1 MRLPCGKPPECLRV
15 YPSQSIIRC
24 AKRRGR
30 RINPCRNSEARC
42 PDFGKRY
49 PRSWCVFDLLDK
61 EKRIDVLERESLAEA
76 FWEDSQHAQGKMKE
90 LAALKSE
97 VEQWRSLESRVE
109 AAEDLTALA
118 IEENDVS
125 LLDTLTEELAE
136 ITASVAD
143 LEFTL
148 ALSGPHDRRNA
159 ILAIHAGAGG
169 VDSQDWVQMLMRMY
183 LRWAETKGYRSD
195 VVELSS
201 GDTAGIKSTV
211 IQMEGDYAYGYL
223 KAEKGVHRLVRLSPY
238 DSDHARHTSF
248 ALAEVLPEVEEGV
261 DIEIDPDDLKIEVF
275 KAGGAG
281 GQSVQK
287 NSTAVRITHVPTG
300 IKASCQNERSLYQ
313 NRTIAMGI
321 LAARLME
328 REMAERAKKMDKIR
342 GEHVSAEWGNQIR
355 SYVLHPYKM
364 VKDHRTSYETSDT
377 DGVLDGD
384 IGAFIDAYL
393 ATTVGKGQ

>member
-1 MRLPCGKPPECLRV
+1 M
-15 YPSQSIIRC
+15 
-24 AKRRGR
+24 
-30 RINPCRNSEARC
+30 
-42 PDFGKRY
+42 
-49 PRSWCVFDLLDK
+49 
-61 EKRIDVLERESLAEA
+61 
-76 FWEDSQHAQGKMKE
+76 
-90 LAALKSE
+90 
-97 VEQWRSLESRVE
+97 
-109 AAEDLTALA
+109 
-118 IEENDVS
+118 
-125 LLDTLTEELAE
+125 
-136 ITASVAD
+136 AD

-148 ALSGPHDRRNA
+148 VLSGPHDRRNA

-195 VVELSS
+195 VVELSP

-248 ALAEVLPEVEEGV
+248 ALAEVLPEVEQGV
-261 DIEIDPDDLKIEVF
+261 DIEIDPADLKIEVF

-300 IKASCQNERSLYQ
+300 LKASCQNERSLYQ

>member
-1 MRLPCGKPPECLRV
+1 
-15 YPSQSIIRC
+15 
-24 AKRRGR
+24 
-30 RINPCRNSEARC
+30 
-42 PDFGKRY
+42 
-49 PRSWCVFDLLDK
+49 
-61 EKRIDVLERESLAEA
+61 
-76 FWEDSQHAQGKMKE
+76 MKE
-90 LAALKSE
+90 LASLKSE

-118 IEENDVS
+118 IEENDNS
-125 LLDTLTEELAE
+125 LLDSLAEELTE

-148 ALSGPHDRRNA
+148 VLSGPHDRRNA

-195 VVELSS
+195 VVELSP

-300 IKASCQNERSLYQ
+300 LKASCQNERSLYQ

>member
-1 MRLPCGKPPECLRV
+1 
-15 YPSQSIIRC
+15 
-24 AKRRGR
+24 
-30 RINPCRNSEARC
+30 
-42 PDFGKRY
+42 
-49 PRSWCVFDLLDK
+49 
-61 EKRIDVLERESLAEA
+61 
-76 FWEDSQHAQGKMKE
+76 MKE

-118 IEENDVS
+118 IEENDNS
-125 LLDTLTEELAE
+125 LLDSLAEELTE

-148 ALSGPHDRRNA
+148 VLSGPHDRRNA

-195 VVELSS
+195 VVELSP

-248 ALAEVLPEVEEGV
+248 ALAEVLPEVEQGV
-261 DIEIDPDDLKIEVF
+261 DIEIDPADLKIEVF

-300 IKASCQNERSLYQ
+300 LKASCQNERSLYQ

>member
-1 MRLPCGKPPECLRV
+1 
-15 YPSQSIIRC
+15 
-24 AKRRGR
+24 
-30 RINPCRNSEARC
+30 
-42 PDFGKRY
+42 
-49 PRSWCVFDLLDK
+49 
-61 EKRIDVLERESLAEA
+61 
-76 FWEDSQHAQGKMKE
+76 MKE

-97 VEQWRSLESRVE
+97 VEQWRTLESRVE

-125 LLDTLTEELAE
+125 LLDTLTEELTE

-195 VVELSS
+195 VVELSP

>member
-1 MRLPCGKPPECLRV
+1 M
-15 YPSQSIIRC
+15 
-24 AKRRGR
+24 
-30 RINPCRNSEARC
+30 
-42 PDFGKRY
+42 
-49 PRSWCVFDLLDK
+49 
-61 EKRIDVLERESLAEA
+61 ERESVAES
-76 FWEDSQHAQGKMKE
+76 FWEDSQRAQDKMKE
-90 LAALKSE
+90 MAALKGESDR
-97 VEQWRSLESRVE
+97 WRSLESRVE
-109 AAEDLTALA
+109 SAVELVDLS
-118 IEENDVS
+118 IEENDDS
-125 LLDTLTEELAE
+125 ILDTLTEELADL
-136 ITASVAD
+136 TKSVAD

-169 VDSQDWVQMLMRMY
+169 VDSQDWAEMLMRMY
-183 LRWAETKGYRSD
+183 LRWAEIKGYRRE
-195 VVELSS
+195 VVEMSP
-201 GDTAGIKSTV
+201 GDTAGIKSAL

-248 ALAEVLPEVEEGV
+248 ALAEVLPQVEEGV
-261 DIEIDPDDLKIEVF
+261 DIEIDPADLKIEVF

-313 NRTIAMGI
+313 NRSIAMNI

-328 REMAERAKKMDKIR
+328 REMAERAKEMDKIR

-364 VKDHRTSYETSDT
+364 VKDHRTGFETSDT
-377 DGVLDGD
+377 DGVLDGELN
-384 IGAFIDAYL
+384 GFIDAYL
-393 ATTVGKGQ
+393 ATTLGNG

>member
-1 MRLPCGKPPECLRV
+1 
-15 YPSQSIIRC
+15 
-24 AKRRGR
+24 
-30 RINPCRNSEARC
+30 
-42 PDFGKRY
+42 
-49 PRSWCVFDLLDK
+49 
-61 EKRIDVLERESLAEA
+61 
-76 FWEDSQHAQGKMKE
+76 MKE

-97 VEQWRSLESRVE
+97 VEQWRTLESRVE

-169 VDSQDWVQMLMRMY
+169 VDSQDWAQMLLRMY
-183 LRWAETKGYRSD
+183 LRWAETKGYRPD
-195 VVELSS
+195 VVQMSP
-201 GDTAGIKSTV
+201 GDTAGIKSAV

-300 IKASCQNERSLYQ
+300 LKASCQNERSLYQ

-328 REMAERAKKMDKIR
+328 REMAERAKEMDKIR

>member
-1 MRLPCGKPPECLRV
+1 M
-15 YPSQSIIRC
+15 
-24 AKRRGR
+24 
-30 RINPCRNSEARC
+30 
-42 PDFGKRY
+42 
-49 PRSWCVFDLLDK
+49 LDK
-61 EKRIDVLERESLAEA
+61 EKRIDVLERESLAES
-76 FWEDSQHAQGKMKE
+76 FWEDSQRAQGKMKE

-125 LLDTLTEELAE
+125 LLDSLAEELTE

-195 VVELSS
+195 VVELSP
-201 GDTAGIKSTV
+201 GDTAGIKSAV

-355 SYVLHPYKM
+355 SYVLHPYTRWS
-364 VKDHRTSYETSDT
+364 RTT
-377 DGVLDGD
+377 GR
-384 IGAFIDAYL
+384 
-393 ATTVGKGQ
+393 ATRRPTPTES

>member
-1 MRLPCGKPPECLRV
+1 
-15 YPSQSIIRC
+15 
-24 AKRRGR
+24 
-30 RINPCRNSEARC
+30 
-42 PDFGKRY
+42 
-49 PRSWCVFDLLDK
+49 
-61 EKRIDVLERESLAEA
+61 
-76 FWEDSQHAQGKMKE
+76 MKE

-118 IEENDVS
+118 IEENDNS
-125 LLDTLTEELAE
+125 LLDSLAEELTE
-136 ITASVAD
+136 ITASVAG

-148 ALSGPHDRRNA
+148 VLSGPHDRRNA

-195 VVELSS
+195 VVELSP
-201 GDTAGIKSTV
+201 GDTAGIKSAV
-211 IQMEGDYAYGYL
+211 IQMDGDYAYGYL

-248 ALAEVLPEVEEGV
+248 ALAEVLPEVEQGV
-261 DIEIDPDDLKIEVF
+261 DIEIDPADLKIEVF

-300 IKASCQNERSLYQ
+300 LKASCQNERSLYQ